1 LYAPAGN
8 ETDPAEVSAERLTNL
23 FRIPETRKC
32 VAFRIAAIPS
42 RGSSVT
48 PREVAVTLHRDHFS
62 RVLSQVIP
70 HSYFGILRYINNALI
85 KALLNNTRIT
95 AKFRFLLS
103 LNKICYS

>member
-1 LYAPAGN
+1 MLLLA
-8 ETDPAEVSAERLTNL
+8 VKQILSKSVLSL

-32 VAFRIAAIPS
+32 VAFRIAAILS

-70 HSYFGILRYINNALI
+70 YSYFGILRYINNALI

-95 AKFRFLLS
+95 AKFRFLV
-103 LNKICYS
+103 N